1 MRFFDTHIH
10 LTDFDNTDLSALI
23 LRLKKAGIDKC
34 VCVSSCPDDWK
45 KTAKAARDFAFD
57 IIPAFGIH
65 PWYIKQTHLNWQHD
79 LEEYLKEFC
88 NACVGECG
96 FDTLKN
102 TDIEAQKEI
111 FDIQLEFSKL
121 YRRPLLLHA
130 VKADEILQNYQAV
143 LPENTVFHSFSGS
156 LERARQL
163 TKFGFYFAINTRFF
177 QKKEAV
183 RILQT
188 IAPDRLLIETDAP
201 YQNTPEDLTYLVKRI
216 AEVLQKDVRETS
228 EMIYLNAERLFLSN

>member
-10 LTDFDNTDLSALI
+10 LTDFKNTNLSELI
-23 LRLKKAGIDKC
+23 LRLKSAGIDKC
-34 VCVSSCPDDWK
+34 VCVSSCPDDWEK
-45 KTAKAARDFAFD
+45 VAKAAHDFAFD

-79 LEEYLKEFC
+79 LEEYLKKFSD
-88 NACVGECG
+88 APVGECG

-111 FDIQLEFSKL
+111 FNIQLEFSKL
-121 YRRPLLLHA
+121 YHRPLLLHA

-143 LPENTVFHSFSGS
+143 LPENTVFHSFSSS

-177 QKKEAV
+177 QKKEAD
-183 RILQT
+183 RIK
-188 IAPDRLLIETDAP
+188 ARLKT
-201 YQNTPEDLTYLVKRI
+201 
-216 AEVLQKDVRETS
+216 
-228 EMIYLNAERLFLSN
+228 